1 MKGLLRRAGSVVRAV
16 LAAVRR
22 WRAARR
28 LPPVLP
34 VRWSRRGP
42 EGGTLWVLEGPR
54 VCVPLWL
61 SENSVLELADEL
73 RRNPGMR
80 RLVLEVEVGPGM
92 CQTAYLGP
100 RVLPWVRCV
109 VGAVAEEIRHAR
121 ARREPVGVDVS
132 GGGEGS

>member
-1 MKGLLRRAGSVVRAV
+1 M
-16 LAAVRR
+16 
-22 WRAARR
+22 
-28 LPPVLP
+28 
-34 VRWSRRGP
+34 
-42 EGGTLWVLEGPR
+42 LEGPR

-121 ARREPVGVDVS
+121 ARREPVGVGVS

>member
-1 MKGLLRRAGSVVRAV
+1 MKGLLGRAGSVVRVV

-42 EGGTLWVLEGPR
+42 EGGTLWVVEGPR
-54 VCVPLWL
+54 VCVPLQL

-80 RLVLEVEVGPGM
+80 RLMLEVEVGPGM
-92 CQTAYLGP
+92 YQTAYLGP

-109 VGAVAEEIRHAR
+109 VGAVAEEIRHVR
-121 ARREPVGVDVS
+121 ARRELVGVDLY
-132 GGGEGS
+132 GGEKS